1 MPAFFHAKKA
11 ELLEGS
17 RANDR
22 SLKRISSGTFY
33 VQISH
38 VNKLKEKKTAQF
50 QSSVTKLITKPAKNS
65 SLT

>member
-38 VNKLKEKKTAQF
+38 VNKLKEKKQPNF
-50 QSSVTKLITKPAKNS
+50 NLLLLS
-65 SLT
+65 